1 MAQHENALPAV
12 SRPVLDE
19 AVDFYRNR
27 NPEGPGLPL
36 RAGMA
41 KIKRLIESRCSR
53 SNFLLSFFCGMGCIH
68 CNLLFLISAEVRDA
82 EKYRCLL

>member
-1 MAQHENALPAV
+1 
-12 SRPVLDE
+12 
-19 AVDFYRNR
+19 
-27 NPEGPGLPL
+27 
-36 RAGMA
+36 MA